1 MDRTGVESE
10 MNRRLIAIVA
20 LLLSLSIAPHSAR
33 ADDTLV
39 KIVVPVAAGGAP
51 DIVARIIAG
60 PLSQKLGRKVI
71 VENKAGAGERIGA
84 EFVAHAEPDGH
95 TLLLAPP
102 GSLVLARPLFSEL
115 RYDPDAFAPVSI
127 VTSGSLV
134 LLARETLEASSVKQL
149 VQMARSA
156 PGKLTYASPGIG
168 TPPHLTGEM
177 FRLASGA
184 DFTHVPYK
192 GLAPALADLLAG
204 RIDFMFDN
212 LGNSLAN
219 IRAGRVKALGVASE
233 ARVPDLP
240 DVPTIAET
248 YPAVR
253 AASWFGVVAPPNT
266 PEQVCARLSRALAD
280 VVGEPEVRSK
290 LEAIALRPVGS
301 DPSEMAALLAKERER
316 WAAVVKQAGIK
327 PQ

>member
-1 MDRTGVESE
+1 
-10 MNRRLIAIVA
+10 
-20 LLLSLSIAPHSAR
+20 
-33 ADDTLV
+33 
-39 KIVVPVAAGGAP
+39 
-51 DIVARIIAG
+51 
-60 PLSQKLGRKVI
+60 
-71 VENKAGAGERIGA
+71 
-84 EFVAHAEPDGH
+84 
-95 TLLLAPP
+95 
-102 GSLVLARPLFSEL
+102 
-115 RYDPDAFAPVSI
+115 
-127 VTSGSLV
+127 
-134 LLARETLEASSVKQL
+134 
-149 VQMARSA
+149 
-156 PGKLTYASPGIG
+156 
-168 TPPHLTGEM
+168 
-177 FRLASGA
+177 
-184 DFTHVPYK
+184 
-192 GLAPALADLLAG
+192 
-204 RIDFMFDN
+204 MFDN